1 MVARP
6 TGRVGCIVGMVV
18 LSMTT
23 LHLGAEKA
31 PSRSLTDDSE
41 KVENLENQI
50 RRLEE
55 SLALANTEAD
65 YFHKQWLE
73 LRLKV
78 EALGIEALTASEKR
92 LEEKNIRLLGDLFRS
107 EKKKLSLE
115 NAVKDY
121 IAANEAYKKARPME
135 KARVRAELEAARRTL
150 LTLLLDKEADVNVA
164 ANLNEGQVTIF
175 DVETGIAIVNFGRDQ
190 GAIVGTPFRILEGND
205 VIGRCRIIEVR
216 EYLSAALVEDL
227 VKNKNVQP
235 GNRLLMDTVK

>member
-1 MVARP
+1 MLSMLSQLEAQDA
-6 TGRVGCIVGMVV
+6 TGRSFKDNSDTVAD
-18 LSMTT
+18 L
-23 LHLGAEKA
+23 
-31 PSRSLTDDSE
+31 
-41 KVENLENQI
+41 KVQI
-50 RRLEE
+50 ERLEE

-78 EALGIEALTASEKR
+78 EALGIEALTASEKS
-92 LEEKNIRLLGDLFRS
+92 LEEKNVRLLGDLFRS
-107 EKKKLSLE
+107 EKGRMSLE
-115 NAVKDY
+115 NAIKDFL
-121 IAANEAYKKARPME
+121 AADEAYRKAKPME

-175 DVETGIAIVNFGRDQ
+175 DAETGIAIVNFGKAQ
-190 GAIVGTPFRILEGND
+190 GAMVGTPFRILDGNN
-205 VIGRCRIIEVR
+205 VIGRCRLIEVR

-227 VKNKNVQP
+227 VENKNVQP

>member
-1 MVARP
+1 M
-6 TGRVGCIVGMVV
+6 VGMIV
-18 LSMTT
+18 LSAVAPC
-23 LHLGAEKA
+23 LGAEEA
-31 PSRSLTDDSE
+31 PIRSLTDDSE
-41 KVENLENQI
+41 EVTNLKTQI

-65 YFHKQWLE
+65 YFHQQWLE

-78 EALGIEALTASEKR
+78 EALGIEALTASEKS

-107 EKKKLSLE
+107 EKKNVSLE

-121 IAANEAYKKARPME
+121 LAVDEAYKKARPME

-175 DVETGIAIVNFGRDQ
+175 DVETGIAIVNFGRAQ
-190 GAIVGTPFRILEGND
+190 GAMVGTPFRILEGND
-205 VIGRCRIIEVR
+205 VIGRCRLIEVR